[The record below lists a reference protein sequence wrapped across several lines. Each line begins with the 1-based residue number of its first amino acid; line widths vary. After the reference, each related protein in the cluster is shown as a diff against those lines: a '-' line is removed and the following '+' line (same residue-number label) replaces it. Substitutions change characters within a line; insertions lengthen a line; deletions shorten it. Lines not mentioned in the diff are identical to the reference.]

1 MENMS
6 YDALVEMITKEV
18 IKTISQNTN
27 LQGVNNER
35 YGNNPKALV
44 IGSCDSLPQFAAEQY
59 RLSPLED
66 YKGDI
71 SSFECVFITKLS
83 CSELVDCASGKD
95 SNAVCCAV
103 TNALLHGK
111 KVYLLESSL
120 PHRSFSETANRNFY
134 KMFEGYVNTL
144 RSFGVE
150 FIPKQ
155 WHGKNLNCNAIADNT
170 ADKVITEK
178 IALLLCE
185 KSDGTVHLRKGTV
198 ITPSARDVFNHS
210 GISVEFV

>member
-18 IKTISQNTN
+18 IKIISQNNTVLN
-27 LQGVNNER
+27 TTDDNVNK
-35 YGNNPKALV
+35 PKALV
-44 IGSCDSLPQFAAEQY
+44 IGSCESLPQFALNSY
-59 RLSPLED
+59 LFSRIDD
-66 YKGDI
+66 YNGDI
-71 SSFECVFITKLS
+71 SPYECVFITKLS
-83 CSELVDCASGKD
+83 CSELADCALGKD
-95 SNAVCCAV
+95 STKVCCAV

-111 KVYLLESSL
+111 KVYLLESAL
-120 PHRSFSETANRNFY
+120 PHRNFSATANRNFY

-155 WHGKNLNCNAIADNT
+155 WHGKNLNCSAIADNT

-185 KSDGTVHLRKGTV
+185 KCDGTVHLRKGTV
-198 ITPSARDVFNHS
+198 ITPSARDIFNHS

>member
-6 YDALVEMITKEV
+6 YDALVELITKEV
-18 IKTISQNTN
+18 IKTISQNNN
-27 LQGVNNER
+27 LQSANIESN
-35 YGNNPKALV
+35 GNKPNALV
-44 IGSCDSLPQFAAEQY
+44 IGNRDGLPQFAAEKY
-59 RLSPLED
+59 RLSQTDE

-71 SSFECVFITKLS
+71 SPYECVFIAKLS
-83 CSELVDCASGKD
+83 FSELADCASGKD
-95 SNAVCCAV
+95 STAVSCAV

-120 PHRSFSETANRNFY
+120 PHRNFSATANRNFY

-150 FIPKQ
+150 FVPNQ
-155 WHGKNLNCNAIADNT
+155 WYGKNLNCSAIADNT

-185 KSDGTVHLRKGTV
+185 KSDGIVHLRKGTV
-198 ITPSARDVFNHS
+198 ITPSAKDIFNHS